1 MDCVWLRPIQQ
12 LPEEIKDL
20 PISTPYIGEELISI
34 GLSST
39 SSTTSADKPPTNQA
53 AITQSIQ
60 DRQSVF
66 PKISFDISNVCSDVF
81 DDRLHHKTGMKT
93 RPGDSGSPLFDYYN
107 GAFIGMI
114 VASQHELE
122 NPGHFGGMGC
132 FLSAPL
138 ILSILR
144 HSYSKSVSK

>member
-1 MDCVWLRPIQQ
+1 MLRPIDQ
-12 LPEEIKDL
+12 LPKEIKDL

-34 GLSST
+34 GLSGS
-39 SSTTSADKPPTNQA
+39 DKLPPTNQA

-60 DRQSVF
+60 DRQSNF

-122 NPGHFGGMGC
+122 DPGHFGGMGC

-138 ILSILR
+138 IIYMSINRPRLKFA
-144 HSYSKSVSK
+144 SQ